1 MSSGQMPDDTG
12 SPTADLA
19 GPRLRILRQA
29 KGMSLAAVAAEAGIT
44 KGFLSLAERGKTRV
58 SVPTL
63 LRICEVLEVQLGSLF
78 DYPDKEA
85 VVHGGTHMDMGGNDI
100 DEFMLTPVDEEY
112 LQVMR
117 SVIRPGGGSDGTYNL
132 DAETIFALVMRGT
145 LDLTV
150 NDETRRMTAGD
161 STTFSARSMH
171 GFVNPEQTVAEV
183 VWAVTP
189 PLAHGTQRPGGSG
202 RQRD

>member
-1 MSSGQMPDDTG
+1 MSSTESPDG
-12 SPTADLA
+12 ASSPNADLA

-63 LRICEVLEVQLGSLF
+63 LRICDVLDVQLGSLF
-78 DYPDKEA
+78 DYPDDA

-100 DEFMLTPVDEEY
+100 DEYMLTPADEKY

-117 SVIRPGGGSDGTYNL
+117 SVIQPGGGSDGTYNL
-132 DAETIFALVMRGT
+132 DAETIFALILRGT
-145 LDLTV
+145 VELTV
-150 NDETRRMTAGD
+150 DDEMRRLTAGD

-189 PLAHGTQRPGGSG
+189 PLAHGTQRPGQS
-202 RQRD
+202 RTKE